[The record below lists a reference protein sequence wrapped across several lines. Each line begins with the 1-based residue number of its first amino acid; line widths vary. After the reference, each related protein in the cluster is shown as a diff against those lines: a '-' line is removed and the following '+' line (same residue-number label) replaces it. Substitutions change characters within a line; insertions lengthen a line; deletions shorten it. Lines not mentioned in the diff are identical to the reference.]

1 MISVIVPI
9 YNSEKYLK
17 KCIDSIKNQTYKD
30 LEIILV
36 NDGSTDNSPK
46 ICDEYANIDK
56 RIKVIHQEN
65 GGQATA
71 RNAGLDASKGEYI
84 AFVDSDDY
92 IEKDM
97 YEVML
102 SMIEVSH
109 SDIAICG
116 HKEVFEDESISSV
129 EIFEKEMLD
138 TEALWQEI
146 FGNLNNAVWNKLFK
160 KELIG
165 ELRFPVGMIHGEDL
179 IFNLDYLK
187 NCKSGVINRSQKY
200 YYVQRS
206 GSVTNS
212 CFSEKKLTE
221 IATKDL
227 AYEIVKE
234 FCPSQVKN
242 AQKYCFRARMNV
254 LRAIFK
260 ANVEENYKQQ
270 VAECKKYIKEN
281 YPLVKKQIRLKEK
294 IEYILFTKFGLLYN
308 LITKKK
314 SE

>member
-1 MISVIVPI
+1 MISVILPI

-46 ICDEYANIDK
+46 ICDEYAKIDK
-56 RIKVIHQEN
+56 RIKVIHQKN

-97 YEVML
+97 YELLL
-102 SMIEVSH
+102 SMIEESH

-179 IFNLDYLK
+179 IFNLNYLL
-187 NCKSGVINRSQKY
+187 NCKSGIKNNTAKY
-200 YYVQRS
+200 YYVQRT

-212 CFSEKKLTE
+212 GFSEKKLTE

-227 AYEIVKE
+227 AFEIVKKHH
-234 FCPSQVKN
+234 PQQIYN

-254 LRAIFK
+254 LRAIFRSGL
-260 ANVEENYKQQ
+260 ED
-270 VAECKKYIKEN
+270 KYINEVNDFIKYVN
-281 YPLVKKQIRLKEK
+281 SSFNDVKNSISAKEK
-294 IEYILFTKFGLLYN
+294 IEFILLNKCHFIYK
-308 LITKKK
+308 ISSKMV
-314 SE
+314 